1 MSSLPKPLG
10 QPWDGS
16 RSILLQESADRTAWI
31 QYLGP
36 DCRTGRTNWAESIK
50 IHSTCPHPLAPS
62 PEGRRGTVRSLAR
75 YPPCQLVMKLNST
88 VSFTF
93 ALLFLMLGA
102 GLASAFSGFSIG
114 RDALKGITQP
124 DSRPQKTRAKSANS
138 GAETKDGMVL
148 MKEDDIVKSMKER
161 IASTAKGGGRTD
173 QSEDDKANP
182 DKKPKPADTTPIAK
196 LPLSNNVEGVALEVI
211 ASRREGEATLLDL
224 TIKNASPKTVQFRYT
239 FLTVTDD
246 QGRIVPAETIGLPS
260 EIPSNSETF
269 SGSVKLPSNS
279 LKDAKTVT
287 LQMSDY
293 PEQKLQFRLADIPIQ

>member
-1 MSSLPKPLG
+1 
-10 QPWDGS
+10 
-16 RSILLQESADRTAWI
+16 
-31 QYLGP
+31 
-36 DCRTGRTNWAESIK
+36 
-50 IHSTCPHPLAPS
+50 
-62 PEGRRGTVRSLAR
+62 
-75 YPPCQLVMKLNST
+75 MKLNST
-88 VSFTF
+88 VTFTF

-138 GAETKDGMVL
+138 STEAKDGMSL
-148 MKEDDIVKSMKER
+148 MNESDIIKSMKER

-173 QSEDDKANP
+173 KSGDD
-182 DKKPKPADTTPIAK
+182 KPADKDKPAAAATPIVK
-196 LPLSNNVEGVALEVI
+196 LPLSNNVEGVTLEVLS
-211 ASRREGEATLLDL
+211 SRREGDATLLDM

-246 QGRIVPAETIGLPS
+246 QGRIVAAETIGLPS
-260 EIPSNSETF
+260 EVPSNSETF
-269 SGSVKLPSNS
+269 SGSVKLPTSS
-279 LKDAKTVT
+279 LKDAKSVT

>member
-1 MSSLPKPLG
+1 
-10 QPWDGS
+10 
-16 RSILLQESADRTAWI
+16 
-31 QYLGP
+31 
-36 DCRTGRTNWAESIK
+36 
-50 IHSTCPHPLAPS
+50 
-62 PEGRRGTVRSLAR
+62 
-75 YPPCQLVMKLNST
+75 MKLNST
-88 VSFTF
+88 VTFTF

-138 GAETKDGMVL
+138 TEAKDGMSL
-148 MKEDDIVKSMKER
+148 MNESDIIKSMKER

-173 QSEDDKANP
+173 KSGDDKSA
-182 DKKPKPADTTPIAK
+182 DKDKPVAAAPPTVK
-196 LPLSNNVEGVALEVI
+196 LPLSNNVEGVTLEVLS
-211 ASRREGEATLLDL
+211 SRREGDATLLDM

-246 QGRIVPAETIGLPS
+246 QGRIVAAETIGLPS
-260 EIPSNSETF
+260 EVPSNSETF
-269 SGSVKLPSNS
+269 SGSVKLPTSS
-279 LKDAKTVT
+279 LKDAKSVT

>member
-1 MSSLPKPLG
+1 
-10 QPWDGS
+10 
-16 RSILLQESADRTAWI
+16 
-31 QYLGP
+31 
-36 DCRTGRTNWAESIK
+36 
-50 IHSTCPHPLAPS
+50 
-62 PEGRRGTVRSLAR
+62 
-75 YPPCQLVMKLNST
+75 MKLNST
-88 VSFTF
+88 VTFTF

-102 GLASAFSGFSIG
+102 GFASAFSGFSIG

-138 GAETKDGMVL
+138 SAETRDGMEL
-148 MKEDDIVKSMKER
+148 MKEGDIIKSMKER

-173 QSEDDKANP
+173 KSTDEKTADKAK
-182 DKKPKPADTTPIAK
+182 DKAKPVDTTPMAK
-196 LPLSNNVEGVALEVI
+196 LPLSNNVEGVNLEVI
-211 ASRREGEATLLDL
+211 SSRREGDATLLDM

-246 QGRIVPAETIGLPS
+246 QGRIVAAETIGLPS
-260 EIPSNSETF
+260 EIPNNSETF

>member
-1 MSSLPKPLG
+1 
-10 QPWDGS
+10 
-16 RSILLQESADRTAWI
+16 
-31 QYLGP
+31 
-36 DCRTGRTNWAESIK
+36 
-50 IHSTCPHPLAPS
+50 
-62 PEGRRGTVRSLAR
+62 
-75 YPPCQLVMKLNST
+75 MKLNST
-88 VSFTF
+88 VTFTF

-102 GLASAFSGFSIG
+102 GFASAFSGFSIG

-138 GAETKDGMVL
+138 SAETRDGMEL
-148 MKEDDIVKSMKER
+148 MKEGDIIKSMKER

-173 QSEDDKANP
+173 KAADDKSADDKAT
-182 DKKPKPADTTPIAK
+182 DKDPAKPADTTTMAK
-196 LPLSNNVEGVALEVI
+196 LPLSNNVEGVNLEVI
-211 ASRREGEATLLDL
+211 SSRREGDATLLDM

-246 QGRIVPAETIGLPS
+246 QGRIVAAETIGLPS
-260 EIPSNSETF
+260 EIPNNSETF

>member
-1 MSSLPKPLG
+1 
-10 QPWDGS
+10 
-16 RSILLQESADRTAWI
+16 
-31 QYLGP
+31 
-36 DCRTGRTNWAESIK
+36 
-50 IHSTCPHPLAPS
+50 
-62 PEGRRGTVRSLAR
+62 
-75 YPPCQLVMKLNST
+75 MKLNST
-88 VSFTF
+88 VTFTF

-102 GLASAFSGFSIG
+102 GLASAFSGFAIG

-138 GAETKDGMVL
+138 GAETKDGMAL
-148 MKEDDIVKSMKER
+148 MKEDDIIKSMKER

-173 QSEDDKANP
+173 KSEDGKADA
-182 DKKPKPADTTPIAK
+182 DKKTKPVDTTPISK
-196 LPLSNNVEGVALEVI
+196 LPLSNNVEGVTLEVI
-211 ASRREGEATLLDL
+211 ATRREGEATLLDL

-246 QGRIVPAETIGLPS
+246 QGRIVAAETIGLPS